1 MFSSGDMCI
10 LTYCNQA
17 ELRWR
22 LRSVYDRQEV
32 NDLVR
37 YLEEEGFVKM
47 RVECFVDR
55 DGGGIVGGLDEREE
69 KGVFWLIGD
78 ERRWYQV

>member
-1 MFSSGDMCI
+1 MFTTPC
-10 LTYCNQA
+10 CQA

-32 NDLVR
+32 NDLLR
-37 YLEEEGFVKM
+37 FLEEEGYVKM
-47 RVECFVDR
+47 RCDDLIDQDE
-55 DGGGIVGGLDEREE
+55 GGIVGALDEKEE

-78 ERRWYQV
+78 EKHWYRV